1 MRDISHHYKDGRPRH
16 GSPED
21 RGSADRYYGR
31 SPIPH
36 WFPQGTNKGEQ
47 ITEDRMSASE
57 IAAYHCGYWKETDR
71 KDWGYEPRS
80 MYQLQ
85 LEEQEDG

>member
-1 MRDISHHYKDGRPRH
+1 
-16 GSPED
+16 
-21 RGSADRYYGR
+21 
-31 SPIPH
+31 
-36 WFPQGTNKGEQ
+36 
-47 ITEDRMSASE
+47 MSDSE

-85 LEEQEDG
+85 LEEEE

>member
-36 WFPQGTNKGEQ
+36 WFPQGTNKGEK
-47 ITEDRMSASE
+47 ITEDRMSDSE

-71 KDWGYEPRS
+71 KDWGYEPRG

-85 LEEQEDG
+85 LEEEEE